1 MNEERTSIHGQ
12 WSSKFAFILAATG
25 CAVGLGNIWKFPYI
39 TGENGGG
46 AFVIIYLICIVLMG
60 LPVMIAEV
68 LLGRRGKHSP
78 INSMRYIA
86 QEESASRWWQLI
98 GWSGVVAGFI
108 ILSYYSVIAGWSL
121 AYIPIMAEGTFNVV
135 QSLSSPEAVKQFA
148 QNNFATLI
156 SNPITLIGW
165 HTAFMAV
172 TIIMVSG
179 GVKGG
184 LERAVQF
191 MMPALFVLLLVLL
204 GYAISTGDYFIKGVE
219 FLFRVDFEA
228 LFYPNCTPDSCEF
241 SGRGVLVA
249 MGQAF
254 FTLSLGMG
262 SIMVYGA
269 YLSQKTS
276 IAKTTAVVVAADTMI
291 AILAGLI
298 IFPIVFSNQ
307 LAPGA
312 GPGLVFQTL
321 PIAFGQMPWGTFF
334 GTLFFILLAFA
345 AWSSSISIA
354 EPVVSWLVEA
364 TSLSRRVLC
373 IFVGFLAWFIGLITV
388 FSFNI
393 WSEVKPLS
401 NFTMFENSTLFDLLD
416 FLTVNIMLP
425 LGGLAMAIFVA
436 WVMRSRSVTQE
447 LKTTESSVLYRLWLF
462 ALRFITPLGVGLVFL
477 NAIGVFS

>member
-1 MNEERTSIHGQ
+1 MTEERTSIHGQ
-12 WSSKFAFILAATG
+12 WSSKLAFILAATG

-46 AFVIIYLICIVLMG
+46 AFVIVYLVCIILMG
-60 LPVMIAEV
+60 LPVMMAEV

-78 INSMRYIA
+78 INTMRYVA
-86 QEESASRWWQLI
+86 REEGASSAWQI
-98 GWSGVVAGFI
+98 VGWSGVVAGFL
-108 ILSYYSVIAGWSL
+108 ILSYYSVIAGWAL
-121 AYIPIMAEGTFNVV
+121 AYIPIMAEGTFNAV
-135 QSLSSPEAVKQFA
+135 QSLGSPDAVKQFA
-148 QNNFATLI
+148 QDNFVTLI
-156 SNPITLIGW
+156 SNPGALIGW
-165 HTAFMAV
+165 HTVFMVV
-172 TIIMVSG
+172 TMIMVAG

-184 LERAVQF
+184 LEKAVQF
-191 MMPALFVLLLVLL
+191 MMPALFLLLLVLL
-204 GYAISTGDYFIKGVE
+204 GYAISTGDYFITGVE
-219 FLFRVDFEA
+219 FLFKVDFKA

-241 SGRGVLVA
+241 SGRGILVA

-276 IAKTTAVVVAADTMI
+276 IAKTIAVVVAADTTV
-291 AILAGLI
+291 AILAGLV

-321 PIAFGQMPWGTFF
+321 PIAFGQMPWGAFF

-345 AWSSSISIA
+345 AWSSSISLL

-364 TSLSRRVLC
+364 TSFSRKVIC
-373 IFVGFLAWFIGLITV
+373 IFAGAFTWLIGLITV

-393 WSEVKPLS
+393 WSDIKPLS
-401 NFTMFENSTLFDLLD
+401 HFAMFKNSTLFDLLD
-416 FLTVNIMLP
+416 FLTANIMLP

-436 WVMRSRSVTQE
+436 WIMRSEIVTRE
-447 LKTTESSVLYRLWLF
+447 LKTTQNNFLYQVWLF